1 MMNLIGK
8 DRSMADKGD
17 NAKKALVNALNG
29 ALADHIALYVK
40 TKNFHWHVAGPHFRD
55 LHLMFDEQ
63 ASQLIGLVDV
73 IAERVLKIGATTLTS
88 IGSVARATS
97 IEDED
102 NAGLSAEKMIA
113 QLRDD
118 NSKLLERLKEVK
130 DTSEQA
136 GDNATNGMVDDWI
149 DQAEERVWF
158 LTQTLK

>member
-1 MMNLIGK
+1 
-8 DRSMADKGD
+8 MADKGD

>member
-1 MMNLIGK
+1 MT
-8 DRSMADKGD
+8 DKGD
-17 NAKKALVNALNG
+17 NAKKALVSALNG

-40 TKNFHWHVAGPHFRD
+40 TKNFHWHVAGPRFRD

-63 ASQLIGLVDV
+63 ARQVIGLVDV
-73 IAERVLKIGATTLTS
+73 IGERVRKNGAATQTS
-88 IGSVARATS
+88 IGSVAKATS
-97 IEDED
+97 IADED
-102 NAGLSAEKMIA
+102 DAALSADKMVA

-118 NSKLLERLKEVK
+118 NASLIERLKEVK

-158 LTQTLK
+158 LTQTLQ